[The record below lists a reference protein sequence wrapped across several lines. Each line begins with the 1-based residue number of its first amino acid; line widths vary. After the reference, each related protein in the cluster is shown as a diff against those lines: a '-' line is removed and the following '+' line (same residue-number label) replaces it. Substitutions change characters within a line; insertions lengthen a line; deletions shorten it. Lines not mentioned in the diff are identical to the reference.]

1 MPDDATTTRRSDP
14 TALATAW
21 KGYRDANPKAR
32 VRDAATALG
41 VSEGELVATGVG
53 TTATR
58 LRPEWKD
65 LIEAM
70 PALGTVMA
78 LTRNEYA
85 VHEKTGRYD
94 EIQVNERG
102 GVTLAPDIDLR
113 LFFNRWR
120 HGFAVSEPT
129 QDGPRRSLQMFD
141 ADGTAVHKI
150 FLKPASEAAAYEALV
165 ARFKAADQSAGV
177 PVEPSPKPASE
188 RSDSEVDTADLHRR
202 WLALQDTHDFF
213 PLLRDFKLGRTQAFR
228 LVPDDL
234 ARQVPNGSFS
244 RALELAAADG
254 LPIMVFVGSP
264 GCIQIHT
271 GPVSTVKRMGPWQ
284 NVLDPTFNLH
294 LREDG
299 IATCWHVRKPTRD
312 GWVTS
317 VELFDAAGQ
326 QIAWMFGKRKP
337 GQAEDN
343 AWPSLALRAVAEAA

>member
-1 MPDDATTTRRSDP
+1 MPDDATTMRRSDP
-14 TALATAW
+14 TALNTAW
-21 KGYRDANPKAR
+21 KGYRDANPKVR
-32 VRDAATALG
+32 IRDAAAALG
-41 VSEGELVATGVG
+41 VSEAELVATGVG
-53 TTATR
+53 DTATR
-58 LRPEWKD
+58 LRPEWKSF
-65 LIEAM
+65 LEAL

-94 EIQVNERG
+94 EIQVSDRG

-113 LFFNRWR
+113 LFFGHWR
-120 HGFAVSEPT
+120 HGFAVVEPT
-129 QDGPRRSLQMFD
+129 ADGPRRSLQIFD

-150 FLKPASEAAAYEALV
+150 SLKPPSDVAAYDALV
-165 ARFKAADQSAGV
+165 ARFKTPDQTAGV
-177 PVEPSPKPASE
+177 AVEPSPKPASD
-188 RSDSEVDTADLHRR
+188 RPDSEIDAAALHQR

-213 PLLRDFKLGRTQAFR
+213 PLLRDLAVGRTQAFR

-271 GPVSTVKRMGPWQ
+271 GPVATVKRLGPWQ

-299 IATCWHVRKPTRD
+299 IASCWYVRKPTRD

-317 VELFDAAGQ
+317 IELFDAAGQ

-337 GQAEDN
+337 GQAEDT
-343 AWPSLALRAVAEAA
+343 AWPALGLRAVNEAA